1 MSMITARQIVAGL
14 LEDFSGQDWEQRP
27 GGAKDAWRQGGF
39 KKFSLKANKFTGK
52 RPGEARPS
60 DKAYQS
66 GKSKKTGEDETPLA
80 RALKSSQAHRFAWK
94 PPTT

>member
-1 MSMITARQIVAGL
+1 MSIITAQEIVATL
-14 LEDFSGQDWEQRP
+14 LEDLYGSEGEQRP

-52 RPGEARPS
+52 RPAEP
-60 DKAYQS
+60 
-66 GKSKKTGEDETPLA
+66 KKKDDGETPLA

-94 PPTT
+94 PPTTHNE